1 MMANKLLTNSNL
13 QQTQFHFPN
22 LRIVLETYWMKW
34 IAFKT
39 NRYSSSLVLRY
50 ITLLHVYSTKTW
62 HGVCIFFLQHSPALT
77 PIKSYFL
84 FKWISYFRI
93 FRILKYLTVI
103 FLIIYFHSF
112 IHSFYFW
119 YLLTGTSRWRMAEKY
134 KPASVSR

>member
-1 MMANKLLTNSNL
+1 MKSHPLPGMQSSIRAGPTGGTVTEPPNKPPPPLPKKQPSYVNITKVSIFSININIQKNTMMTNKLLLESNL

-62 HGVCIFFLQHSPALT
+62 HGLCIFF
-77 PIKSYFL
+77 YN
-84 FKWISYFRI
+84 
-93 FRILKYLTVI
+93 
-103 FLIIYFHSF
+103 
-112 IHSFYFW
+112 IH
-119 YLLTGTSRWRMAEKY
+119 LH
-134 KPASVSR
+134 